1 MQRTND
7 MIIKENNVDN
17 QLDQKTSTQEMN
29 ERYVLLEVGVIKN
42 GGDT

>member
-7 MIIKENNVDN
+7 MITKENNVDN

-42 GGDT
+42 EGDT

>member
-7 MIIKENNVDN
+7 MITKENNVDN
-17 QLDQKTSTQEMN
+17 QLDQKTSTKEMN

-42 GGDT
+42 EGDT